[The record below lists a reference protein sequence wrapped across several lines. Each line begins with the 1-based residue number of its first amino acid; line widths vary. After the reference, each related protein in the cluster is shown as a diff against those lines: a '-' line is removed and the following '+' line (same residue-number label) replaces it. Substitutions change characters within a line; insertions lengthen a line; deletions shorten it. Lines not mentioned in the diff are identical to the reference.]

1 MGSFFKVPSKI
12 GSAMLIVAIPA
23 VTACSGTAD
32 SSQQGSAED
41 SSQSEEFTELSSEP
55 QEETERRSAEAEALV
70 DDQLVDDVVA
80 RYPYPLPAD
89 AQLSDEHRHV
99 SADEAQW
106 HEELVEYWEEFPYD
120 EVASAY
126 GCEIHGLQ
134 INDSGEGDPTRN
146 YGIDCET
153 PEDSEALSATIDR
166 IETEAAEITRS
177 EASDVADSHD

>member
-1 MGSFFKVPSKI
+1 MGNFFKVPSKI
-12 GSAMLIVAIPA
+12 GAAMLVVAMPLG
-23 VTACSGTAD
+23 TACSGTAD

-41 SSQSEEFTELSSEP
+41 SSQNEEVTELSSEP
-55 QEETERRSAEAEALV
+55 QEDVERRSAEADALV

-89 AQLSDEHRHV
+89 EQLSDEHSDV
-99 SADEAQW
+99 SADHAEW
-106 HEELVEYWEEFPYD
+106 HDDLVEYWEEFPYD

-126 GCEIHGLQ
+126 GCEIHDLE
-134 INDSGEGDPTRN
+134 IDDSDQGDPTRS

-153 PEDSEALSATIDR
+153 SEDSEVLSATIDR

-177 EASDVADSHD
+177 EATDMAASHD